1 MSSESSEDEAELLQP
16 PRRKHTSRIMPLF
29 AGRQP
34 RRFGVQPP
42 ADETAQAAPETDT
55 EPAIRR
61 PRIPKPIQSKSAGE
75 TTPLPILP
83 LTVLSITMLGE
94 FLSANVSTPFILKMV
109 EGFGVANVG
118 SWGGNLVASF
128 FITQFLTSLLWATI
142 AEKHGAR
149 LVLFVSLLGTALTCA
164 LFGTST
170 TLPQAFAVR
179 LMQGVF
185 AGAIGVAR
193 GTVSQITDSS
203 NEGRAYSIIGF
214 CWGFGGVVGAI
225 IGGSLESPVAKWPET
240 FSKYGLFVKYP
251 YLLPCITA
259 SSITLVGAVLSLF
272 LGRDGGLREGAIRL
286 LPEKLLRTREETS
299 IIADADPEARRGPLV
314 RLSSF
319 VPRRFRRQAAVPVPE
334 QGEEDQAP
342 VPTPKVDGAAYGYST
357 ARPRLPTSTDSS
369 TRLVAEALRRR
380 RGSGRGAGGEDHH
393 LNFAQRLLMANE
405 TNVMSMTDLWVAA
418 AINVESRSPLD
429 EEEDEEDRERG
440 RAAALLDAP
449 RPRLTRRASSSTSA
463 LPAIF
468 THTGVKS
475 RVPAGDEEDVLPL
488 RREPS
493 ADSTRTTET
502 TAAAAQ
508 TTTLSQL
515 PLFIIFQYGLL
526 ALHSTTHDQVFL
538 SYLSSAYKLGGL
550 GLAPAGYAQL
560 IALMSFAQISY
571 QFYLY
576 PNIGPPRGRF
586 SHLNMFRI
594 GSALYIPSYLSVIL
608 YRVLAS
614 KSEEGG
620 GGIVIMSALALSTAV
635 RYCGSTFAYTSIVI
649 LLNYVSPPHAVG
661 LANGLAQSIVSLARF
676 LGPIL
681 GGYLWSASVQDNP
694 AGYPLGFL
702 VCSGVCFVAILLS
715 FFVR

>member
-1 MSSESSEDEAELLQP
+1 
-16 PRRKHTSRIMPLF
+16 MPLF
-29 AGRQP
+29 AGRQQ
-34 RRFGVQPP
+34 RTFGPKPSVADQPDA
-42 ADETAQAAPETDT
+42 ADASDSTPV
-55 EPAIRR
+55 PRR

-109 EGFGVANVG
+109 EGFGVSDVG

-142 AEKHGAR
+142 AERHGAR
-149 LVLFVSLLGTALTCA
+149 LVLFISLLGTALTCA

-170 TLPQAFAVR
+170 TLPQAFAIR
-179 LMQGVF
+179 LMQGIF

-193 GTVSQITDSS
+193 GCVSHITDSS
-203 NEGRAYSIIGF
+203 NEGRAYAIIGF

-225 IGGSLESPVAKWPET
+225 IGGSLESPADKWPDT
-240 FSKYGLFVKYP
+240 FSKYSLLVKYP
-251 YLLPCITA
+251 YLLPCAAA
-259 SSITLVGAVLSLF
+259 SSITLLGAFLSLF

-286 LPEKLLRTREETS
+286 LPEKLLRAREEAD
-299 IIADADPEARRGPLV
+299 IIAEADPEARLGALV
-314 RLSSF
+314 RLNSF
-319 VPRRFRRQAAVPVPE
+319 FSLPRRFRRQPLSP
-334 QGEEDQAP
+334 AP
-342 VPTPKVDGAAYGYST
+342 VPDEEAAPQPELPTPNVNANSKADGAAYGYSS
-357 ARPRLPTSTDSS
+357 ARPRLPTGTASS
-369 TRLVAEALRRR
+369 RRLVAEALRRR
-380 RGSGRGAGGEDHH
+380 RGSGRGAGGDDQHM
-393 LNFAQRLLMANE
+393 NFAQRLLMANE
-405 TNVMSMTDLWVAA
+405 TQVMSLTDLWVQA
-418 AINVESRSPLD
+418 AINVDTPNPQDLLED
-429 EEEDEEDRERG
+429 EEEDEEERERG
-440 RAAALLDAP
+440 RAATLLEAP
-449 RPRLTRRASSSTSA
+449 GSRPRLTRRASSSASV

-475 RVPAGDEEDVLPL
+475 RGAPMLEGEDILPL
-488 RREPS
+488 RRDPS
-493 ADSTRTTET
+493 ADSTTTNRTET
-502 TAAAAQ
+502 QQAQ
-508 TTTLSQL
+508 QSTLSQL

-538 SYLSSAYKLGGL
+538 SYLSSAYDAGGL
-550 GLAPAGYAQL
+550 ALKPAGYAQL

-594 GSALYIPSYLSVIL
+594 GSALYIPSYLSVIM
-608 YRVLAS
+608 YRAFAS
-614 KSEEGG
+614 KNGDG

-635 RYCGSTFAYTSIVI
+635 RYCGSTFAYTSVVI
-649 LLNYVSPPHAVG
+649 LLNYVSPPHVVG

-676 LGPIL
+676 FGPIL
-681 GGYLWSASVQDNP
+681 GGYLWSASVKENP
-694 AGYPLGFL
+694 SGYPLGFF
-702 VCSGVCFVAILLS
+702 VCSGVCAVAIFLS